1 MTPDT
6 HDGEADIDSIIAML
20 PPFAQHMGMTVSG
33 LEDGLPVISYD
44 FGRGVTGRP
53 GYLHGGALSGLLEI
67 AAFSALRTRISQDG
81 AKAVLKPVNITVDF
95 MRGGRQH
102 RTFALGK
109 ITRLGQRVANV
120 ESIAWQRDR
129 RKIIAAARL
138 NFLLKR
144 EG

>member
-1 MTPDT
+1 MTETDP
-6 HDGEADIDSIIAML
+6 DIDRIIAVL
-20 PPFAQHMGMTVSG
+20 PPFAKHMGMTVSG

-44 FGRGVTGRP
+44 YGNGVMGRP

-67 AAFSALRTRISQDG
+67 AAFSALRTRIEQDG
-81 AKAVLKPVNITVDF
+81 AVATLKPVNITVDF
-95 MRGGRQH
+95 MRGGREH
-102 RTFALGK
+102 RTYALGK

-120 ESIAWQRDR
+120 ESIAWQLDR

-144 EG
+144 EAS